1 MVCTR
6 KRAVFVIKHS
16 YKMFCSKVLHNSK
29 IFWKRHNTIWSRPSI
44 LGLPVLYRY
53 PHMLHQYLLS
63 WIFNDILKSFRFPCK
78 HIAALNIGGYLA
90 IHNIHIY
97 RIIFSLEPL
106 SDCLVAPPSGSYW
119 HANSVQTPHITSR
132 LTYSIDWLLKTL
144 SKQFFWEEKKTKNK
158 LLPLLDY

>member
-1 MVCTR
+1 M
-6 KRAVFVIKHS
+6 K
-16 YKMFCSKVLHNSK
+16 
-29 IFWKRHNTIWSRPSI
+29 I

-53 PHMLHQYLLS
+53 PHVLHQYLLS

-144 SKQFFWEEKKTKNK
+144 SKQLFWENKKIKKKTIPIAWLLKHCKTCECCPVSLLITK
-158 LLPLLDY
+158 LQTLSTVSRIALWR